1 MRAIFLIVGLLFAGP
16 AIAQTR
22 SVQDQIVSQLEQQ
35 GFNDIELSRTFLGR
49 IRIEA
54 YSDTLVREL
63 VFNPTGEILRDYW
76 QDRVDDKAT
85 APRVMNPDRS
95 RDSTDNRSN
104 ANAASRDRSIS
115 DSGGS
120 DDRSDGT
127 SGSVDRND
135 SDDASNSGSERN
147 DNSDDDNSDDDKSD
161 DDKSDDDNSDDDK
174 SDDDKGDSSEE
185 NDD

>member
-1 MRAIFLIVGLLFAGP
+1 MRAIFLVVGLLFAGP

-35 GFNDIELSRTFLGR
+35 GFSEIELSRTFLGR

-63 VFNPTGEILRDYW
+63 VFNPTTGEILRDYW
-76 QDRVDDKAT
+76 QARDDDKAT
-85 APRVMNPDRS
+85 APRVMNPDR
-95 RDSTDNRSN
+95 RRNSTDNRSN
-104 ANAASRDRSIS
+104 ANAVSRDRSIG

-120 DDRSDGT
+120 DDRNVSDG
-127 SGSVDRND
+127 
-135 SDDASNSGSERN
+135 ASNSGSERN
-147 DNSDDDNSDDDKSD
+147 DKSD
-161 DDKSDDDNSDDDK
+161 DDKSDDDKSDDDK